1 LEINER
7 TMQQSPQER
16 FGLWLGLVARLW
28 RAEIDRRLSPHGLTE
43 AKWFTLLTLSR
54 LHRPVTQQELAAT
67 VGVRGPT
74 LVRTLDW
81 LEGEGLIERQQGQAD
96 RRSKLV
102 HVTARAVPA
111 LEQIESTAMAVR
123 AEIFAGIPQEEV
135 STCLR
140 VLEQLASKL
149 NDAPKGTQTND
160 DTQIGG

>member
-1 LEINER
+1 
-7 TMQQSPQER
+7 MQRSPQER
-16 FGLWLGLVARLW
+16 LGVWLGLVARLW

-54 LHRPVTQQELAAT
+54 LLQPVTQQELAAA

-81 LEGEGLIERQQGQAD
+81 LEGQGLIERQQAQAD

-102 HVTARAVPA
+102 RVTARAAPA

-123 AEIFAGIPQEEV
+123 AEIFTGIPEKEV
-135 STCLR
+135 SVCLR
-140 VLEQLASKL
+140 VLEQLISKL
-149 NDAPKGTQTND
+149 NSAQKGTQTSNNFRSTD
-160 DTQIGG
+160 EPWINV